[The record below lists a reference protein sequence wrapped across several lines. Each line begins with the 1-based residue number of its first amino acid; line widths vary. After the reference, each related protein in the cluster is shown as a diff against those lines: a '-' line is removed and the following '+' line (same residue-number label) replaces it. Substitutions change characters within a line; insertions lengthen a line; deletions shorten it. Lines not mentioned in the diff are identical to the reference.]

1 MSTEGQRNSL
11 RYVSLAT
18 QWMVLLL
25 VAAFIGYKIDG
36 WIKWKVP
43 LCTILFPLIA
53 LIFSFWKLINEINK
67 PNK

>member
-43 LCTILFPLIA
+43 LCTILFPLAA